1 MFFII
6 CRYRTIVMH
15 FKETFASVTRPS
27 TCRFSASSSVSSIE
41 ATNRVFSAVYTALWM
56 SRACRKKNRG
66 KNLISKS
73 LPRISLI
80 ISIQTLFL
88 DCRLRRC
95 QNKILFNELYNT
107 SQQYSF
113 IQFLRICLLWLMFS
127 SIYRRTR
134 RYQSWYITHLRQID
148 KPQSTQIRKT
158 ILLSS

>member
-6 CRYRTIVMH
+6 CRYRTFVMN

-88 DCRLRRC
+88 DCRLCHFHIRLFPNRLHCRC
-95 QNKILFNELYNT
+95 MWSVCALVWLFSKAATFLALLFYRSLRLSNTYLYFNKM
-107 SQQYSF
+107 QY
-113 IQFLRICLLWLMFS
+113 LCM
-127 SIYRRTR
+127 
-134 RYQSWYITHLRQID
+134 
-148 KPQSTQIRKT
+148 
-158 ILLSS
+158 